1 MSSDSVQVEPLDVDN
16 YASWMPQMK
25 YYLIG
30 KDLWDIVENRG
41 NSDDDKKKDKK
52 AIAAIGLRV
61 KKHHLNTMEKAGSAK
76 GLWETFQATYRA
88 KSNANKIVLRKQLNT
103 LNRLPSEPI
112 TKYVDRA
119 KTIWSDLTATGTEM
133 PETDVTLPI
142 LTGLPKEY
150 EVVATVLETSSAEL
164 RIDQVVPHLLSVE
177 QRTTT
182 IQDSVSIYAARDNRR
197 QQGHQQRRST
207 GAPANIS
214 YKKPSDT
221 KCFYCNKLGHIKAD
235 CRQRIRD
242 EQATGTNR
250 VVAFGTSTGS
260 KRNEWILDSGAS
272 RHLTFDKHQ
281 LRNYRSVEPDTTVT
295 FVNGQQG
302 KAVGQGEVLIQSSAT
317 QVELQNVL
325 HVPEATVNLF
335 SVKRAMEQWSTDKL

>member
-30 KDLWDIVENRG
+30 KDLWDIVENGG

-61 KKHHLNTMEKAGSAK
+61 KKHHLNTVEKAGTAK

-103 LNRLPSEPI
+103 LKKLPLEPI

-119 KTIWSDLTATGTEM
+119 KTIWSDLTATLCSGIEM
-133 PETDVTLPI
+133 PETEVTLLI

-207 GAPANIS
+207 ES
-214 YKKPSDT
+214 
-221 KCFYCNKLGHIKAD
+221 L
-235 CRQRIRD
+235 
-242 EQATGTNR
+242 
-250 VVAFGTSTGS
+250 
-260 KRNEWILDSGAS
+260 
-272 RHLTFDKHQ
+272 LT
-281 LRNYRSVEPDTTVT
+281 
-295 FVNGQQG
+295 
-302 KAVGQGEVLIQSSAT
+302 
-317 QVELQNVL
+317 
-325 HVPEATVNLF
+325 
-335 SVKRAMEQWSTDKL
+335 